1 MASVDELYKLKNG
14 DSHSLLTKYLT
25 QDVYDKLKGLKSKL
39 GGTLA
44 DSIRS
49 GCVNSHCGIY
59 TCDPEGHD
67 TFADLIH
74 PVIKD
79 YHKVPEI
86 KHPKPNFGD
95 LSNLGFGD
103 LDPKTSTSCLHVSE
117 LEGVMLLLPFQ
128 QSVQKRT
135 KLKWKNNSSQH

>member
-1 MASVDELYKLKNG
+1 MELKIATINCC
-14 DSHSLLTKYLT
+14 STKYIT
-25 QDVYDKLKGLKSKL
+25 QDVYDKLKGPKSKL
-39 GGTLA
+39 GGTSA
-44 DSIRS
+44 DSTRS

-59 TCDPEGHD
+59 TCDPEGYD
-67 TFADLIH
+67 TFADLLH
-74 PVIKD
+74 PVI
-79 YHKVPEI
+79 HKAPEI
-86 KHPKPNFGD
+86 KHHKPDFGD